1 MFDKIKRAISG
12 WSQDSPASGKDKDK
26 LKLSPPP
33 LRQHSTLVKK
43 ESKSPNAFRNS
54 LPARFRNSV
63 YRDLS
68 SSSEVLP
75 LPTSTSSS
83 SPLRDDTFSSP
94 SPGTSPVTPTPTS
107 PSQAPE
113 IETTHE
119 ASPSAQTSPRPI
131 PKVASSSPDLMTG
144 SPKKLYI
151 TRASSFQSKESSE
164 MRRSEDAAEDKD
176 IIIFSST
183 PPVSINRS
191 ASVKIPRKGVPSLH
205 KGSPDHNYALPSS
218 FGSMNQE
225 TPVVQWPRGGASS
238 AANRSQ
244 EHFLR
249 SHRRTSTSSD
259 ASIKDLQTSSQIATT
274 PPVTSIL
281 RQESIQR
288 PSLDRQTSR
297 SGVLS
302 GDIKHK
308 KTPSNASAESLSMDT
323 SSASAGVIA
332 SAMTD
337 SPSSSSGGPSLNSSP
352 AIEQPQRLASSST
365 DAETPKAEA
374 LPSLNPT
381 VSRQLALGTQ
391 MLKISAKKQHSRLFK
406 LDLEQGRIL
415 WDSRKLGRSKL
426 LYFYF

>member
-12 WSQDSPASGKDKDK
+12 WGQNSPSSDKDTNK
-26 LKLSPPP
+26 FKVSSPP
-33 LRQHSTLVKK
+33 LRHHSTLVKK

-63 YRDLS
+63 YRDSSS

-83 SPLRDDTFSSP
+83 SPLRDDTFSPP
-94 SPGTSPVTPTPTS
+94 SPAPPVTPTS
-107 PSQAPE
+107 SSQAPE
-113 IETTHE
+113 TETTHD
-119 ASPSAQTSPRPI
+119 ASTSPRPI
-131 PKVASSSPDLMTG
+131 PNADSSSPDLVTG
-144 SPKKLYI
+144 SHKKYYI

-164 MRRSEDAAEDKD
+164 MRRSEDAGEDKD

-205 KGSPDHNYALPSS
+205 KGSPEHNYALPSS

-259 ASIKDLQTSSQIATT
+259 ASIKDLQTSTIATT

-281 RQESIQR
+281 RQDSVQR

-297 SGVLS
+297 SGAPS
-302 GDIKHK
+302 CDTKHK
-308 KTPSNASAESLSMDT
+308 KTPSDASTESLSMD
-323 SSASAGVIA
+323 SSLSVGVIVPLGMA
-332 SAMTD
+332 D
-337 SPSSSSGGPSLNSSP
+337 SPSSSNGVSLHSSP
-352 AIEQPQRLASSST
+352 AIEQPQKLASSST
-365 DAETPKAEA
+365 DVETPKAEA
-374 LPSLNPT
+374 LPPLNPT
-381 VSRQLALGTQ
+381 VARQLALGTQ

-426 LYFYF
+426 LFYF